1 MRAAAK
7 ILIKVTT
14 WKQPLFGE
22 PAQPWT
28 TPRSICDFL
37 KKKNNSLAFQPL
49 TPSSHS
55 MSWLFAAILTPKV
68 MEVSSPLKTKRK
80 NDENI
85 K

>member
-1 MRAAAK
+1 METALVWRTGPTMDYSQVY
-7 ILIKVTT
+7 L
-14 WKQPLFGE
+14 
-22 PAQPWT
+22 
-28 TPRSICDFL
+28 RFL
-37 KKKNNSLAFQPL
+37 KKKNISLAFQPL

>member
-1 MRAAAK
+1 
-7 ILIKVTT
+7 
-14 WKQPLFGE
+14 
-22 PAQPWT
+22 
-28 TPRSICDFL
+28 
-37 KKKNNSLAFQPL
+37 
-49 TPSSHS
+49 